1 MNQDLINIIGRKE
14 ASRKEA
20 IQLSLIDVEGL
31 IEIFDKDF
39 LHWSDFDSWENLGLQ
54 QWIFARAMEV
64 YLGKKVDIKCDCCE
78 YIYNSLDDLENSID
92 KKCYGLKS
100 AYMIGKILDEIVLAK
115 ARRGSDGTYSA

>member
-20 IQLSLIDVEGL
+20 IQLSLSDVEGL

-39 LHWSDFDSWENLGLQ
+39 LDWSDFDSWENLGLQ